1 MKQSLEQ
8 IKNYD
13 FKNGEADV
21 EGINMVLLRILT
33 TYIQTTGILTSA
45 ITRWPSL
52 ITDIQTVDE
61 YVAVASSDVL
71 SLDCMF
77 GQLRGEVPQTYF
89 ITILVNLI
97 PVTIA
102 ILGLLFWIVWFLIKK
117 RSFKNDFFGSKYI
130 STLII
135 IFYN

>member
-1 MKQSLEQ
+1 
-8 IKNYD
+8 
-13 FKNGEADV
+13 
-21 EGINMVLLRILT
+21 MVLLRILT

-89 ITILVNLI
+89 ITIIVNLI

-102 ILGLLFWIVWFLIKK
+102 ILGLLFWIIWFLIKK
-117 RSFKNDFFGSKYI
+117 RSFNNDFFGSKYI